1 MNSRQIEL
9 LSTSKI
15 KEIFARCNNL
25 SPFIQEGDKEP
36 AWDGFIYLYNNN
48 PDNKQDNKTLKG
60 RIPAQVKGKTCKK
73 PITTPTYPIRLTN
86 LENYNRDGGIAY
98 FVVFIKDNE
107 YYPYYALLAPIE
119 LRKYIKLGKGQE
131 KVSIKL
137 KPLNNIPSQDLEIEF
152 QEFFDDCKRQTSFAD
167 KKMLS
172 LEDAIKDGHKIKFSG
187 YCKDK
192 ESAFEKFT
200 NSSVFLYA
208 EINQGNITCLYP
220 IGDQKFNIT
229 PVEIIHQDIS
239 VNGIVFY
246 NQYTKFIQKQNC
258 KISIGN
264 CLDIELSKD
273 ENELFTGKVSY
284 NKQASKVSELITE
297 LKFIYFMANYQHIK
311 IGENKLNINSKNGN
325 EISKLRKELSYW
337 ERMQQLFTELH
348 FNTDIDTINLSDKDF
363 RNLELLAEAI
373 LDKREISQSHEL
385 NFITTMDIANFTI
398 LLIAQKKQN
407 GKCIIEDYFNPTKK
421 TLIAYK
427 EDNKMLET
435 SMFTGVFNRE
445 DFSSIANIDYSQ
457 LIPSYAEAYKSNPN
471 LTDRANNDM
480 LMALI
485 AYDKQENK
493 DIRILKAAKKIS
505 NWIIATND
513 KNHELNII
521 NKFQILK
528 RERELS
534 KEEIRLLC
542 SLISKQEIENSMKV
556 AIYLLL
562 DNQNM
567 AEYHFDLLSTEE
579 QHFFKS
585 LPIYHFW
592 KN

>member
-119 LRKYIKLGKGQE
+119 LRKYIKLGKGEE

-297 LKFIYFMANYQHIK
+297 LKF
-311 IGENKLNINSKNGN
+311 
-325 EISKLRKELSYW
+325 R
-337 ERMQQLFTELH
+337 
-348 FNTDIDTINLSDKDF
+348 
-363 RNLELLAEAI
+363 
-373 LDKREISQSHEL
+373 
-385 NFITTMDIANFTI
+385 
-398 LLIAQKKQN
+398 
-407 GKCIIEDYFNPTKK
+407 
-421 TLIAYK
+421 
-427 EDNKMLET
+427 
-435 SMFTGVFNRE
+435 
-445 DFSSIANIDYSQ
+445 
-457 LIPSYAEAYKSNPN
+457 
-471 LTDRANNDM
+471 
-480 LMALI
+480 
-485 AYDKQENK
+485 
-493 DIRILKAAKKIS
+493 
-505 NWIIATND
+505 
-513 KNHELNII
+513 
-521 NKFQILK
+521 
-528 RERELS
+528 
-534 KEEIRLLC
+534 
-542 SLISKQEIENSMKV
+542 
-556 AIYLLL
+556 
-562 DNQNM
+562 
-567 AEYHFDLLSTEE
+567 
-579 QHFFKS
+579 
-585 LPIYHFW
+585 
-592 KN
+592 

>member
-9 LSTSKI
+9 LSTNKI
-15 KEIFARCNNL
+15 KEIFARCNTL

-36 AWDGFIYLYNNN
+36 AWDGFIYLYYNNT
-48 PDNKQDNKTLKG
+48 DNKQDNKTLKG
-60 RIPAQVKGKTCKK
+60 RIPVQVKGKTYKK
-73 PITTPTYPIRLTN
+73 SITTPTYPIRLTN
-86 LENYNRDGGIAY
+86 LENYNREGGVAY

-107 YYPYYALLAPIE
+107 YYSYYALLAPIE
-119 LRKYIKLGKGQE
+119 LKRYIKLGKGQE
-131 KVSIKL
+131 KVSIRL
-137 KPLNNIPSQDLEIEF
+137 KPLDSISTQDLEIEF

-167 KKMLS
+167 KKILS
-172 LEDAIKDGHKIKFSG
+172 LEDALKDGHKIKFSG

-192 ESAFEKFT
+192 ENAFEKLI
-200 NSSVFLYA
+200 NNPVFLYA

-220 IGDQKFNIT
+220 IGDQKFNVT
-229 PVEIIHQDIS
+229 PIKVINQDIS
-239 VNGIVFY
+239 VNGTVFY
-246 NQYTKFIQKQNC
+246 HQYTKCIQKQGC

-264 CLDIELSKD
+264 CLDIELSKGEKD
-273 ENELFTGKVSY
+273 LFTGKINY
-284 NKQASKVSELITE
+284 KQQASKVSEIVTE
-297 LKFIYFMANYQHIK
+297 LEFIYSIANYQHIT
-311 IGENKLNINSKNGN
+311 IGENKFSINSPKEN
-325 EISKLRKELSYW
+325 EINKLRQELSYW
-337 ERMQQLFTELH
+337 KRMQELFNKLH
-348 FNTDIDTINLSDKDF
+348 FNTDIDITTLSNKDF
-363 RNLELLAEAI
+363 SCLELLAKAI
-373 LDKREISQSHEL
+373 LDKKEIPQSHEL
-385 NFITTMDIANFTI
+385 DFITTMDIANFTI
-398 LLIAQKKQN
+398 LLTAEQKQK
-407 GKCIIEDYFNPTKK
+407 GKYIIEDYFNPTKK
-421 TLIAYK
+421 IRIAYK

-445 DFSSIANIDYSQ
+445 DFSSIINIDYNH
-457 LIPSYAEAYKSNPN
+457 LIPSYAEAYKNNPN

-493 DIRILKAAKKIS
+493 DIRILKAAKEIS
-505 NWIIATND
+505 NWIIETND
-513 KNHELNII
+513 RNHELNIV
-521 NKFQILK
+521 NKFQIFK
-528 RERELS
+528 RERKLS

-542 SLISKQEIENSMKV
+542 SLISKQEMENSMKV